1 MWLLE
6 REFNADIKKEM
17 LFKEGWY
24 HHDKVFDLLANMTQP
39 VDNASRPFSNILCQL
54 KSTKLLNHEKQH
66 FLNGFKLIALA
77 YHTTDDTLEQGMSP
91 TQMS

>member
-1 MWLLE
+1 MISSWQS
-6 REFNADIKKEM
+6 FWFTGKYDGADWP
-17 LFKEGWY
+17 L
-24 HHDKVFDLLANMTQP
+24 
-39 VDNASRPFSNILCQL
+39 DNASRPFSNILCQL